1 MAAKNEVGGSITMD
15 EDVVATIASYLAK
28 SVRGVHSVG
37 IPGLHFALDGKTIF
51 DIGPTKGVQAEVG
64 TKQAALDLDIV
75 IDYGCDIHV
84 VANDLRTQ
92 IGGAIQQMAGRD
104 VVEINI
110 GVVGIE
116 LPKRDAPKKV
126 STKRVQ

>member
-1 MAAKNEVGGSITMD
+1 MATKNEVGGSLTMS
-15 EDVVATIASYLAK
+15 EEVVATIANYIAK
-28 SVRGVHSVG
+28 QVNGVNSVG

-75 IDYGCDIHV
+75 IDYGCDIQV

-92 IGGAIQQMAGRD
+92 IGAAIKQMTGRD

-116 LPKRDAPKKV
+116 LPKRDAPKV
-126 STKRVQ
+126 SSKRVE